1 MRQVIVEVFGSR
13 RKLQSQA
20 RQSIG
25 KHGVTF
31 YTPPAALEDIRTA
44 IITQGVCG
52 LVVSLLTL
60 VATIYGLIGYYKK
73 KHSSTSE
80 ALVKILISDDIL
92 QII

>member
-1 MRQVIVEVFGSR
+1 M
-13 RKLQSQA
+13 
-20 RQSIG
+20 G

-44 IITQGVCG
+44 IITQGVSG

-60 VATIYGLIGYYKK
+60 VATIYDLIGYYKK

-80 ALVKILISDDIL
+80 ALVKIWGYCFAFYHGWVSTSIALTIFNFSRAI
-92 QII
+92 